1 MISLRIIL
9 VCDMPSSKKIIFTDN
24 APKPIGPYSQGI
36 MIDSLIFVSG
46 QIPIDPKTNQVVKG
60 DIKDQT
66 RQVLENIKN
75 ILEAAGSSL
84 DKVVKVTVFLKD
96 LSLFNEFNQVYGE
109 YFKGNPPAR
118 TTVEV
123 SNLPKGVL
131 IEIEAIALK

>member
-1 MISLRIIL
+1 
-9 VCDMPSSKKIIFTDN
+9 MPSSKKVIFTDN